1 MKKRYLPF
9 GYAVRDGNIVVD
21 TEQRT
26 IVQNIFTAYL
36 AGNTFQQIAKSMI
49 SKGIEYH
56 QNDAEWN
63 KNTISRILGNE
74 TYCGTDRYPPIVTKE
89 IFRQAAQVRS
99 AKASAYSAALAPF
112 RKDIQCGCCGERL
125 YWHGKTNQWHCRQCR
140 MWSAPIEEVVLSEEI
155 IQRLKWLQENSLQIR
170 APDTHSVVRSMDS
183 ARLDREIQR
192 KIATDKFDEDD
203 LVAAI
208 LHRAELEY
216 EFCSAGDADPA
227 TMQIRKACA
236 EYKPTDGFH
245 IPFIRRSSAR
255 SSCTV
260 TPILNS
266 NCGTDKLC
274 KGKSHEQHENH

>member
-21 TEQRT
+21 IEQRT

-74 TYCGTDRYPPIVTKE
+74 TYCGTDRYPPIITKE

-112 RKDIQCGCCGERL
+112 RKDMRCGCCGERL

-140 MWSAPIEEVVLSEEI
+140 MWSAPIEEATLSEEI
-155 IQRLKWLQENSLQIR
+155 TQRLKWLQENSLQIR

-216 EFCSAGDADPA
+216 EFCTAGDADPA
-227 TMQIRKACA
+227 TLQIQKACA
-236 EYKPTDGFH
+236 AYEPTDGFPYTFYKKVVSKVILYRDTH
-245 IPFIRRSSAR
+245 IEF
-255 SSCTV
+255 
-260 TPILNS
+260 
-266 NCGTDKLC
+266 KLQN
-274 KGKSHEQHENH
+274 GQIV

>member
-99 AKASAYSAALAPF
+99 AKASAYSVALAPF

-140 MWSAPIEEVVLSEEI
+140 MWSAPIEEAALSEEI
-155 IQRLKWLQENSLQIR
+155 IQRLKWL
-170 APDTHSVVRSMDS
+170 
-183 ARLDREIQR
+183 
-192 KIATDKFDEDD
+192 
-203 LVAAI
+203 
-208 LHRAELEY
+208 
-216 EFCSAGDADPA
+216 
-227 TMQIRKACA
+227 
-236 EYKPTDGFH
+236 
-245 IPFIRRSSAR
+245 
-255 SSCTV
+255 
-260 TPILNS
+260 
-266 NCGTDKLC
+266 
-274 KGKSHEQHENH
+274 

>member
-74 TYCGTDRYPPIVTKE
+74 TYCGTDRYPPIITKE
-89 IFRQAAQVRS
+89 IFRRAAQVRS

-125 YWHGKTNQWHCRQCR
+125 YWHGKN
-140 MWSAPIEEVVLSEEI
+140 
-155 IQRLKWLQENSLQIR
+155 K
-170 APDTHSVVRSMDS
+170 SVALPTVQNVER
-183 ARLDREIQR
+183 
-192 KIATDKFDEDD
+192 TD
-203 LVAAI
+203 
-208 LHRAELEY
+208 
-216 EFCSAGDADPA
+216 
-227 TMQIRKACA
+227 
-236 EYKPTDGFH
+236 
-245 IPFIRRSSAR
+245 RRSSVIRRNHSKVKMA
-255 SSCTV
+255 T
-260 TPILNS
+260 
-266 NCGTDKLC
+266 
-274 KGKSHEQHENH
+274 GK

>member
-36 AGNTFQQIAKSMI
+36 AGNTFQQIAKSII

-99 AKASAYSAALAPF
+99 AKHRRTLQLLRHFARIYNVVAAA
-112 RKDIQCGCCGERL
+112 KGCIGMEK
-125 YWHGKTNQWHCRQCR
+125 HISG
-140 MWSAPIEEVVLSEEI
+140 IV
-155 IQRLKWLQENSLQIR
+155 
-170 APDTHSVVRSMDS
+170 DS
-183 ARLDREIQR
+183 AECG
-192 KIATDKFDEDD
+192 A
-203 LVAAI
+203 
-208 LHRAELEY
+208 HR
-216 EFCSAGDADPA
+216 
-227 TMQIRKACA
+227 
-236 EYKPTDGFH
+236 
-245 IPFIRRSSAR
+245 
-255 SSCTV
+255 
-260 TPILNS
+260 
-266 NCGTDKLC
+266 
-274 KGKSHEQHENH
+274 

>member
-99 AKASAYSAALAPF
+99 AKGIGVLCSTCAISQGYTMWLLWRKAVLAWQ
-112 RKDIQCGCCGERL
+112 K
-125 YWHGKTNQWHCRQCR
+125 
-140 MWSAPIEEVVLSEEI
+140 
-155 IQRLKWLQENSLQIR
+155 QISGI
-170 APDTHSVVRSMDS
+170 ADS
-183 ARLDREIQR
+183 AECG
-192 KIATDKFDEDD
+192 A
-203 LVAAI
+203 
-208 LHRAELEY
+208 HR
-216 EFCSAGDADPA
+216 
-227 TMQIRKACA
+227 
-236 EYKPTDGFH
+236 
-245 IPFIRRSSAR
+245 
-255 SSCTV
+255 
-260 TPILNS
+260 
-266 NCGTDKLC
+266 
-274 KGKSHEQHENH
+274 

>member
-1 MKKRYLPF
+1 MKKRYPPF

-21 TEQRT
+21 TEQRI

-74 TYCGTDRYPPIVTKE
+74 TYCGTDRYPPIITKE

-99 AKASAYSAALAPF
+99 AKASAYSAALA
-112 RKDIQCGCCGERL
+112 L

-140 MWSAPIEEVVLSEEI
+140 MWSAPIEEATLSEEI
-155 IQRLKWLQENSLQIR
+155 TQRLKWLQENSLQIR

-227 TMQIRKACA
+227 TLQIQKACA
-236 EYKPTDGFH
+236 EYEPTDGFQYTFYKEVVSKVILYRDTH
-245 IPFIRRSSAR
+245 IEF
-255 SSCTV
+255 
-260 TPILNS
+260 
-266 NCGTDKLC
+266 KLQN
-274 KGKSHEQHENH
+274 GQIV

>member
-140 MWSAPIEEVVLSEEI
+140 MWSAPIEEAALSEEI
-155 IQRLKWLQENSLQIR
+155 TQRLKWLQENSLQIR

-227 TMQIRKACA
+227 TMRIRKACA
-236 EYKPTDGFH
+236 EYKPTDGFPHTFYKEVVSKVILYRDTH
-245 IPFIRRSSAR
+245 IEF
-255 SSCTV
+255 
-260 TPILNS
+260 
-266 NCGTDKLC
+266 KLRN
-274 KGKSHEQHENH
+274 GQIV

>member
-36 AGNTFQQIAKSMI
+36 AGNTFQQIAKSII

-125 YWHGKTNQWHCRQCR
+125 YWHGKTYQWHCRQCR
-140 MWSAPIEEVVLSEEI
+140 MWSAPIEEAVLSEEI
-155 IQRLKWLQENSLQIR
+155 TQRLKWLQENSFQIR
-170 APDTHSVVRSMDS
+170 TPDTHSVVRSMDS
-183 ARLDREIQR
+183 AHLDRKIQR
-192 KIATDKFDEDD
+192 KIATNKFDEDD

-227 TMQIRKACA
+227 TLLIQKACT
-236 EYKPTDGFH
+236 EYKPTEEFPETFYKEVVSKVILYRDTH
-245 IPFIRRSSAR
+245 IEF
-255 SSCTV
+255 
-260 TPILNS
+260 
-266 NCGTDKLC
+266 KLQN
-274 KGKSHEQHENH
+274 GQIV

>member
-21 TEQRT
+21 TEQRI

-63 KNTISRILGNE
+63 KNAISRILGNK
-74 TYCGTDRYPPIVTKE
+74 TYCGTDRYPPIITKE

-140 MWSAPIEEVVLSEEI
+140 MWSAPIEEAVLSEEI

-216 EFCSAGDADPA
+216 SALQEMPIQQLCKYEKLVPSISRQMAS
-227 TMQIRKACA
+227 
-236 EYKPTDGFH
+236 H